1 MAATYDGSIR
11 INTKIDTAGA
21 KTGLAS
27 LTKSL
32 KTFAVTVGLAFAT
45 TAIVGFGKSCI
56 DLASDLNE
64 VKNVVDTT
72 FGSAANQIYDFAE
85 TADTAFGLS
94 ELAAEKYTGTLGAM
108 LKSMGFGTQA
118 AADMS
123 IAMAGLAGDMASF
136 YNLSTDEAF
145 EKIRSGIS
153 GETEPLKQL
162 GVNLSEANL
171 SAFALAE
178 GMGAAYSK
186 MTEQEKALT
195 RYNYL
200 MSVTAAAQGDFAKT
214 SNSWANQVRVLKLQW
229 DSLKATLGGAFIQ
242 LLTPVL
248 RMINSLISSLSAA
261 ATVFANFV
269 AAITGH
275 SQTATTAATT
285 ASDAMDGLAE
295 STDAAGAAAEKSGK
309 KAGKGL
315 ANFDELNTLA
325 DTSTSAA
332 GAGAGGISTVA
343 EETVVAT
350 EDTGSAVDTTVENM
364 RSAIAGFF
372 ATYQDEIARVKAAW
386 FDLGQTVLGIVTQFS
401 SQWSAVNIGGAA
413 FEMLANLI
421 YMIIENLNLL
431 IGIVGE
437 LFIALNV
444 PLIVQNALLMLSDY
458 FRACGDAVKAV
469 TPGIMAFVNTALVP
483 IAQWIGGKVADAFA
497 FLGEQFKKIGDWFT
511 EHEASF
517 TIILGFLGEIV
528 GAIWDIIE
536 PLGDAIWDATKTM
549 IGDLIDILLTI
560 IGVIV
565 DLVAKAITVGITFN
579 DVWMGIKEVWGA
591 VAKWFNDMVVTPIAN
606 FFGGLWTGIKSG
618 ASVLASFIK
627 DYVITPIV
635 DLFKGL
641 YNSLVGIM
649 EGVVNGFI
657 NIINA
662 FIRGINSVVKTI
674 NKIPGVKIS
683 SIGSL
688 NSVSIP
694 RLAQG
699 AVIPPNREFMAVL
712 GDQKSGTNIETPLA
726 TMIEA
731 FKAAISDMG
740 GTGGDIT
747 ITMPVYLDNEKIYEG
762 QQKVSRRRGAT
773 LVIA

>member
-11 INTKIDTAGA
+11 ISTKIDTAGA

-45 TAIVGFGKSCI
+45 TAIVSFGKSCI

-72 FGSAANQIYDFAE
+72 FGSAASQIYDFAE
-85 TADTAFGLS
+85 TADTAFGMS

-123 IAMAGLAGDMASF
+123 IAVAGLAGDMASF

-285 ASDAMDGLAE
+285 ASDAMDGLAD

-315 ANFDELNTLA
+315 ANFDELNTLSSA
-325 DTSTSAA
+325 STGAA
-332 GAGAGGISTVA
+332 AGAGGISTVA

-364 RSAIAGFF
+364 RSAIDGFF

-413 FEMLANLI
+413 FELVVNLMYAIIETANLV
-421 YMIIENLNLL
+421 
-431 IGIVGE
+431 IGVIGN

-444 PLIVQNALLMLSDY
+444 PLIVQNGLRMLSDL
-458 FRACGDAVKAV
+458 FAAIGNIIAAI

-483 IAQWIGGKVADAFA
+483 IAEWIGGKIADAFA

-565 DLVAKAITVGITFN
+565 DLVAKAITVGITFG
-579 DVWMGIKEVWGA
+579 DVWAGIKEVWGA
-591 VAKWFNDMVVTPIAN
+591 VATWFNDVVVTPIAN

-635 DLFKGL
+635 ELFKGL
-641 YNSLVGIM
+641 YDSLVGIM

-657 NIINA
+657 SIINA
-662 FIRGINSVVKTI
+662 FIRGLNSVIKTI
-674 NKIPGVKIS
+674 NKIPGVKLS

-688 NSVSIP
+688 DSVSIP

-762 QQKVSRRRGAT
+762 QQKVQRRRGAT